1 MISALF
7 ILYRVIVAV
16 LALLVI
22 WNIVRE
28 KSPIHVMCL
37 GIVLY
42 PLILGVARHRKP
54 VIENLDYF
62 SEIEDDAPLEAHTH
76 HEMIETESD
85 IDPAHPFGPP
95 VTPPKHNKKKDRPH
109 RHRHF
114 FE

>member
-28 KSPIHVMCL
+28 KSLIHVMCL

-42 PLILGVARHRKP
+42 PLILRA
-54 VIENLDYF
+54 L
-62 SEIEDDAPLEAHTH
+62 
-76 HEMIETESD
+76 MI
-85 IDPAHPFGPP
+85 
-95 VTPPKHNKKKDRPH
+95 K
-109 RHRHF
+109 
-114 FE
+114 